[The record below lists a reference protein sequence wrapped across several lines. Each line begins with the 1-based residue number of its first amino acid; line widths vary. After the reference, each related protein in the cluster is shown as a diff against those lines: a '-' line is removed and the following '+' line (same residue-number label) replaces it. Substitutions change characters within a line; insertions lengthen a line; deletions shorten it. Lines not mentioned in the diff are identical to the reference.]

1 MRRWRRI
8 AVRLGGLFAAARRER
23 EWKAEFESHLEMHVE
38 DNLRAGMSAEEARR
52 QALAGFGGVESVK
65 DSMRDQAGFVWLDIA
80 LRDIRYAFR
89 GLRRSPSFALS
100 TIVSLSLGLGA
111 SLAVF
116 TVADNLLVRPLPYR
130 DASRLIMIWENRADA
145 HNVVSPANYLD
156 WKSKIELPAR
166 FCSSVFV
173 CGRAGSAAMKTL
185 SAARRN

>member
-8 AVRLGGLFAAARRER
+8 AVRLGGLFAAPRRER
-23 EWKAEFESHLEMHVE
+23 EWKAEFESHLEMHIE

-52 QALAGFGGVESVK
+52 QALVGFGGVESVK
-65 DSMRDQAGFVWLDIA
+65 DSMRDRAGFVWLDIT

-89 GLRRSPSFALS
+89 GLRRTPTFALG

-130 DASRLIMIWENRADA
+130 DASRLVPI
-145 HNVVSPANYLD
+145 PGG
-156 WKSKIELPAR
+156 LP
-166 FCSSVFV
+166 
-173 CGRAGSAAMKTL
+173 
-185 SAARRN
+185 